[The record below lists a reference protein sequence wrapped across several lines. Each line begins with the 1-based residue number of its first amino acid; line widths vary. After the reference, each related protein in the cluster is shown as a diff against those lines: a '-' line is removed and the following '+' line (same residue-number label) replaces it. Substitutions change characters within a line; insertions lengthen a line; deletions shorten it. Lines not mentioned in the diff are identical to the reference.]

1 MRPLNNLKQS
11 GIHASCKI
19 VNHKSS
25 VTQKKEGERWKKEKC
40 RAKGQ
45 KLKVKLKSAA

>member
-1 MRPLNNLKQS
+1 MHPLNNLKQS

-19 VNHKSS
+19 VNQIECD
-25 VTQKKEGERWKKEKC
+25 TKKKGERWKKEKC
-40 RAKGQ
+40 HAKGQ